1 MFNLLYLLTFVIL
14 LNQKAIIAMSSINKI
29 KIFHTFSNTNINICK
44 QRLYNTF
51 LRILIQSDYKL
62 IKQKI
67 NNTYQEFLTNYYN
80 NCQAYYS
87 LDETDLFVID
97 SLVQI
102 VL

>member
-1 MFNLLYLLTFVIL
+1 MFHRLYLLIFIFL
-14 LNQKAIIAMSSINKI
+14 FNQKAVIAMSPTI
-29 KIFHTFSNTNINICK
+29 KININSNSNFYQCK

-51 LRILIQSDYKL
+51 LRILIHNDYKT
-62 IKQKI
+62 IKQKV

-102 VL
+102 IL